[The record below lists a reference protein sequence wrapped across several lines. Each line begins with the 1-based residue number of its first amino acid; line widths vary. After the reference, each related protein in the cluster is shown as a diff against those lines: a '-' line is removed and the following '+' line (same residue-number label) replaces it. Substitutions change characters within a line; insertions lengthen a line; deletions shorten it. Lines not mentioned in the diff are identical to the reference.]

1 MMPDHPHVRIC
12 EVGPRDGLQNEAQFV
27 STKDK
32 VQLINLLSATGLS
45 YIEAASFV
53 SPKWVPQMAD
63 GIDVF
68 ARITRERGVVYAALT
83 PNLKGYQ
90 DALKA
95 GVDEVAIFAS
105 ASETFSRKN
114 INRSIAESL
123 TLYEQVCKRA
133 HVNGIPVR
141 GYVSCAIACP
151 YEGPVAPDA
160 VRLVAASLLRL
171 GCREIS
177 LGDTIGV
184 ATPGDVTALLD
195 VILAEIPAARVAGH
209 FHDTS
214 GRALECI
221 EAGLDRG
228 LRIFDASVGGAGG
241 CPFAPGAKGNVA
253 THEVVRLLDAK
264 GFATGIDRRA
274 LQDATNFMV
283 QILGRQT

>member
-1 MMPDHPHVRIC
+1 MPDHPHVRIC

-32 VQLINLLSATGLS
+32 VQLINLLSATGLR

-63 GIDVF
+63 GTDVF

-83 PNLKGYQ
+83 PNLMGYQ

-95 GVDEVAIFAS
+95 GADEVAIFAS

-133 HVNGIPVR
+133 HVSGIPVR

-274 LQDATNFMV
+274 LQDATNFMA

>member
-1 MMPDHPHVRIC
+1 MPDHPHVRIC
-12 EVGPRDGLQNEAQFV
+12 EVGPRDGLQNETQFV

-83 PNLKGYQ
+83 PNLKGCQ

-95 GVDEVAIFAS
+95 GTDEVAIFAS
-105 ASETFSRKN
+105 ASETFSLKN

-133 HVNGIPVR
+133 HVSGIPVR

-274 LQDATNFMV
+274 LQDATNFMA

>member
-1 MMPDHPHVRIC
+1 MPDHPHVRIC
-12 EVGPRDGLQNEAQFV
+12 EVGPRDGLQNETQFV

-83 PNLKGYQ
+83 PNLKGCQ

-95 GVDEVAIFAS
+95 GADEVAIFAS
-105 ASETFSRKN
+105 ASETFSLKN

-133 HVNGIPVR
+133 HVSGIPVR

-274 LQDATNFMV
+274 LQDATNFMA

>member
-1 MMPDHPHVRIC
+1 MPDHPHVRIC

>member
-1 MMPDHPHVRIC
+1 MPDHPHVRIC

-83 PNLKGYQ
+83 PNLMGYQ

-95 GVDEVAIFAS
+95 GADEVAIFAS

-133 HVNGIPVR
+133 HVSGIPVR

-160 VRLVAASLLRL
+160 VRLVAVSLLRL

-177 LGDTIGV
+177 LGDTIGA

-241 CPFAPGAKGNVA
+241 CPFAPGTKGNVA
-253 THEVVRLLDAK
+253 THEVAQMLEAK

-274 LQDATNFMV
+274 LQDATNFMA

>member
-1 MMPDHPHVRIC
+1 MPDHPHVRIC
-12 EVGPRDGLQNEAQFV
+12 EVGPRDGLQNETQFV

-32 VQLINLLSATGLS
+32 VQLINLLSATGLN

-83 PNLKGYQ
+83 PNLKGCQ

-95 GVDEVAIFAS
+95 GADEVAIFAS
-105 ASETFSRKN
+105 ASETFSLKN

-133 HVNGIPVR
+133 HVSGIPVR

-274 LQDATNFMV
+274 LQDATNFMA

>member
-1 MMPDHPHVRIC
+1 MPDHPHVRIC

-123 TLYEQVCKRA
+123 ILYEQVCKRA
-133 HVNGIPVR
+133 HVSGIPVR

-274 LQDATNFMV
+274 LQDATNFMA

>member
-1 MMPDHPHVRIC
+1 M
-12 EVGPRDGLQNEAQFV
+12 GA
-27 STKDK
+27 
-32 VQLINLLSATGLS
+32 
-45 YIEAASFV
+45 
-53 SPKWVPQMAD
+53 AD
-63 GIDVF
+63 GRRHRRF
-68 ARITRERGVVYAALT
+68 RHITRERGVVYAALT
-83 PNLKGYQ
+83 PNLKGCQ

-95 GVDEVAIFAS
+95 GADEVAIFAS
-105 ASETFSRKN
+105 ASETFSLKN

-133 HVNGIPVR
+133 HVSGIPVR

-274 LQDATNFMV
+274 LQDATNFMA

>member
-1 MMPDHPHVRIC
+1 MPDHPHVRIC

-32 VQLINLLSATGLS
+32 VQLINLLSATGLN

-63 GIDVF
+63 AIDVF
-68 ARITRERGVVYAALT
+68 AHITRERGVVYAALT
-83 PNLKGYQ
+83 PNLKGCQ

-95 GVDEVAIFAS
+95 GADEVAIFAS

-133 HVNGIPVR
+133 HVSGIPVR

-264 GFATGIDRRA
+264 GFATGIDRQT
-274 LQDATNFMV
+274 LQDATNFMA

>member
-1 MMPDHPHVRIC
+1 MPDHPHVRIC

-83 PNLKGYQ
+83 PNLMGYQ

-95 GVDEVAIFAS
+95 GADEVAIFAS

-133 HVNGIPVR
+133 HVSGIPVR

-160 VRLVAASLLRL
+160 VHLVAASLLRL

-253 THEVVRLLDAK
+253 THEVAQMLDAK

-274 LQDATNFMV
+274 LQDATNFMA

>member
-1 MMPDHPHVRIC
+1 MPDHPHVRIC
-12 EVGPRDGLQNEAQFV
+12 EVGPRDGLQNETQFV

-32 VQLINLLSATGLS
+32 VQLINLLSATGLN

-83 PNLKGYQ
+83 PNLKGCQ

-95 GVDEVAIFAS
+95 GADEVAIFAS
-105 ASETFSRKN
+105 ASETFSLKN

-133 HVNGIPVR
+133 RVSGIPVR

-274 LQDATNFMV
+274 LQDATNFMA